1 MLRKPGNRATN
12 HWAGT
17 FKSMLKNPGLAG
29 CCEVVAAERPDAESP
44 RKAKQTTR
52 TTAF

>member
-1 MLRKPGNRATN
+1 MMLRRPGKRATS
-12 HWAGT
+12 HWAGYLI
-17 FKSMLKNPGLAG
+17 SMLNVTFTGF
-29 CCEVVAAERPDAESP
+29 CEVVAAERPDAESP